1 MGSTSPTFQ
10 FKEVKLVMKIISKIS
25 MNVPDIQT
33 CGVIENYERS
43 IRRAFSQRVT

>member
-10 FKEVKLVMKIISKIS
+10 FKEVKLVMKISKIS

-33 CGVIENYERS
+33 CGVKENYERS
-43 IRRAFSQRVT
+43 IRRAFFQRVT